1 MKQQK
6 IYSIIIGLVAY
17 IIISHIFH
25 VFFRGKTDIA
35 LSLLYIY
42 NDMLYIVGYI
52 FTFMVYGSNKFNR
65 ILFGTLSIAFLLFF
79 LFDSVCPHIFRR
91 ITCFTHPHFV
101 FPLGIR
107 VGDLPYGIWP
117 IWDSFDLN
125 HKITIARFALCFPLY
140 RNSQYYL
147 FPL

>member
-79 LFDSVCPHIFRR
+79 LYIIGGAFHLCLMRDSYI
-91 ITCFTHPHFV
+91 
-101 FPLGIR
+101 
-107 VGDLPYGIWP
+107 
-117 IWDSFDLN
+117 
-125 HKITIARFALCFPLY
+125 
-140 RNSQYYL
+140 
-147 FPL
+147 

>member
-1 MKQQK
+1 MKPQK

-25 VFFRGKTDIA
+25 VLFRGKTDIA

-79 LFDSVCPHIFRR
+79 EISSLIFHKTR
-91 ITCFTHPHFV
+91 TPFSAFVSCCFGESM
-101 FPLGIR
+101 L
-107 VGDLPYGIWP
+107 
-117 IWDSFDLN
+117 
-125 HKITIARFALCFPLY
+125 
-140 RNSQYYL
+140 
-147 FPL
+147 

>member
-42 NDMLYIVGYI
+42 RVVLKINE
-52 FTFMVYGSNKFNR
+52 
-65 ILFGTLSIAFLLFF
+65 
-79 LFDSVCPHIFRR
+79 
-91 ITCFTHPHFV
+91 FV
-101 FPLGIR
+101 
-107 VGDLPYGIWP
+107 
-117 IWDSFDLN
+117 
-125 HKITIARFALCFPLY
+125 
-140 RNSQYYL
+140 
-147 FPL
+147 

>member
-42 NDMLYIVGYI
+42 NDMLYTY
-52 FTFMVYGSNKFNR
+52 FPQHYNLM
-65 ILFGTLSIAFLLFF
+65 FF
-79 LFDSVCPHIFRR
+79 IS
-91 ITCFTHPHFV
+91 T
-101 FPLGIR
+101 
-107 VGDLPYGIWP
+107 
-117 IWDSFDLN
+117 
-125 HKITIARFALCFPLY
+125 
-140 RNSQYYL
+140 
-147 FPL
+147 

>member
-65 ILFGTLSIAFLLFF
+65 ILFGTLKASHFCCFLYIIGGAFHLCLMR
-79 LFDSVCPHIFRR
+79 DSYI
-91 ITCFTHPHFV
+91 
-101 FPLGIR
+101 
-107 VGDLPYGIWP
+107 
-117 IWDSFDLN
+117 
-125 HKITIARFALCFPLY
+125 
-140 RNSQYYL
+140 
-147 FPL
+147 

>member
-52 FTFMVYGSNKFNR
+52 FTF
-65 ILFGTLSIAFLLFF
+65 FF
-79 LFDSVCPHIFRR
+79 FSSRR
-91 ITCFTHPHFV
+91 RH
-101 FPLGIR
+101 
-107 VGDLPYGIWP
+107 
-117 IWDSFDLN
+117 
-125 HKITIARFALCFPLY
+125 TI
-140 RNSQYYL
+140 
-147 FPL
+147 

>member
-52 FTFMVYGSNKFNR
+52 FTWGCKLNCVTRSK
-65 ILFGTLSIAFLLFF
+65 LD
-79 LFDSVCPHIFRR
+79 FD
-91 ITCFTHPHFV
+91 
-101 FPLGIR
+101 
-107 VGDLPYGIWP
+107 
-117 IWDSFDLN
+117 
-125 HKITIARFALCFPLY
+125 
-140 RNSQYYL
+140 
-147 FPL
+147 

>member
-79 LFDSVCPHIFRR
+79 VYNWWGVSSMPYERFLYID
-91 ITCFTHPHFV
+91 
-101 FPLGIR
+101 LGLLVYICEYMYLKAIQN
-107 VGDLPYGIWP
+107 DL
-117 IWDSFDLN
+117 
-125 HKITIARFALCFPLY
+125 
-140 RNSQYYL
+140 
-147 FPL
+147 

>member
-25 VFFRGKTDIA
+25 EFFRGKTDIA

-65 ILFGTLSIAFLLFF
+65 ILFGTLSIAFLFF
-79 LFDSVCPHIFRR
+79 LYIIGGAFHLCLMRDSYI
-91 ITCFTHPHFV
+91 
-101 FPLGIR
+101 L
-107 VGDLPYGIWP
+107 
-117 IWDSFDLN
+117 
-125 HKITIARFALCFPLY
+125 A
-140 RNSQYYL
+140 
-147 FPL
+147 

>member
-1 MKQQK
+1 MKPQK

-52 FTFMVYGSNKFNR
+52 IGGSFHLCLMR
-65 ILFGTLSIAFLLFF
+65 
-79 LFDSVCPHIFRR
+79 DSYI
-91 ITCFTHPHFV
+91 
-101 FPLGIR
+101 
-107 VGDLPYGIWP
+107 
-117 IWDSFDLN
+117 
-125 HKITIARFALCFPLY
+125 
-140 RNSQYYL
+140 
-147 FPL
+147 

>member
-52 FTFMVYGSNKFNR
+52 FTFMVYGSNY
-65 ILFGTLSIAFLLFF
+65 
-79 LFDSVCPHIFRR
+79 IFRS
-91 ITCFTHPHFV
+91 IPVHIPV
-101 FPLGIR
+101 A
-107 VGDLPYGIWP
+107 Y
-117 IWDSFDLN
+117 
-125 HKITIARFALCFPLY
+125 KA
-140 RNSQYYL
+140 
-147 FPL
+147 

>member
-42 NDMLYIVGYI
+42 NDMLYIVG
-52 FTFMVYGSNKFNR
+52 FRNDVTSCKS
-65 ILFGTLSIAFLLFF
+65 ILFWEKIG
-79 LFDSVCPHIFRR
+79 
-91 ITCFTHPHFV
+91 FT
-101 FPLGIR
+101 
-107 VGDLPYGIWP
+107 
-117 IWDSFDLN
+117 
-125 HKITIARFALCFPLY
+125 
-140 RNSQYYL
+140 
-147 FPL
+147 

>member
-42 NDMLYIVGYI
+42 NDML
-52 FTFMVYGSNKFNR
+52 S
-65 ILFGTLSIAFLLFF
+65 LLSRLEIIGPEKAW
-79 LFDSVCPHIFRR
+79 I
-91 ITCFTHPHFV
+91 
-101 FPLGIR
+101 
-107 VGDLPYGIWP
+107 
-117 IWDSFDLN
+117 
-125 HKITIARFALCFPLY
+125 
-140 RNSQYYL
+140 
-147 FPL
+147 

>member
-42 NDMLYIVGYI
+42 NDMLVIYCRLYLYI
-52 FTFMVYGSNKFNR
+52 YG
-65 ILFGTLSIAFLLFF
+65 L
-79 LFDSVCPHIFRR
+79 
-91 ITCFTHPHFV
+91 
-101 FPLGIR
+101 
-107 VGDLPYGIWP
+107 W
-117 IWDSFDLN
+117 
-125 HKITIARFALCFPLY
+125 
-140 RNSQYYL
+140 
-147 FPL
+147 

>member
-1 MKQQK
+1 MKPQK

-35 LSLLYIY
+35 LSLLYTY

-79 LFDSVCPHIFRR
+79 VYNWWVVSSMPYERFLYIG
-91 ITCFTHPHFV
+91 
-101 FPLGIR
+101 LGLLVYICEYMYLKAIQN
-107 VGDLPYGIWP
+107 DL
-117 IWDSFDLN
+117 
-125 HKITIARFALCFPLY
+125 
-140 RNSQYYL
+140 
-147 FPL
+147 

>member
-42 NDMLYIVGYI
+42 NDMLYIC
-52 FTFMVYGSNKFNR
+52 
-65 ILFGTLSIAFLLFF
+65 LLYTSPSPR
-79 LFDSVCPHIFRR
+79 DTR
-91 ITCFTHPHFV
+91 
-101 FPLGIR
+101 
-107 VGDLPYGIWP
+107 
-117 IWDSFDLN
+117 
-125 HKITIARFALCFPLY
+125 
-140 RNSQYYL
+140 
-147 FPL
+147 